1 MSNSADGK
9 MNLNEIIKKLKQGDN
24 IPASDNEV
32 NAFINNNLSENQA
45 DTVKSILS
53 DEQRTKALLNS
64 DAAKELFRKF
74 FGGNGN
80 G

>member
-24 IPASDNEV
+24 IPASDYEV

-45 DTVKSILS
+45 DAVKSILS

>member
-32 NAFINNNLSENQA
+32 NAFINSNLSENQA
-45 DTVKSILS
+45 DAVKNILS

>member
-1 MSNSADGK
+1 LS
-9 MNLNEIIKKLKQGDN
+9 LK
-24 IPASDNEV
+24 A
-32 NAFINNNLSENQA
+32 AFINNNLSENQA
-45 DTVKSILS
+45 DAVKSILS